1 MAPKW
6 LEWVQQLEAI
16 AHIGLTFS
24 DNPYDIERYEKLRRI
39 AAEMAA
45 HHTNEDPEILEKLFT
60 RLPDYPTPK
69 VDVRG
74 IVISDGKILLI
85 RERTDGKWAPPGGW
99 ADVGDPPA
107 EAVIREVEEE
117 AGYIVRVTK
126 LAALYDR
133 NKHMHEP
140 NPLHIYK
147 LFFLC
152 EVIGGAENPNHET
165 SDVAWFAPD
174 DLPPL
179 SLLRITHYQIERMFV
194 HHNNPDLPTEYD

>member
-1 MAPKW
+1 MATKW
-6 LEWVQQLEAI
+6 LEWVQQLEAM
-16 AHIGLTFS
+16 AHVGLTFS
-24 DNPYDIERYEKLRRI
+24 DNPYDIERYHKLRRI

-45 HHTNEDPEILEKLFT
+45 HYTGDEVEVLEKLFT
-60 RLPDYPTPK
+60 RQPDYPTPK

-74 IVISDGKILLI
+74 VVIRDDKILLI
-85 RERTDGKWAPPGGW
+85 REQMDGRWAPPGGW
-99 ADVGDPPA
+99 ADVGDPPS

-117 AGYIVRVTK
+117 AGYIVTIKK

-133 NKHMHEP
+133 NKHLHEP

-152 EVIGGAENPNHET
+152 EVVGGSENPNHEI
-165 SDVAWFAPD
+165 SDVRWFAED

-179 SLLRITHYQIERMFV
+179 SLGRVTEYQIGRMFV
-194 HHNNPDLPTEYD
+194 HHRNLDLPTEYD